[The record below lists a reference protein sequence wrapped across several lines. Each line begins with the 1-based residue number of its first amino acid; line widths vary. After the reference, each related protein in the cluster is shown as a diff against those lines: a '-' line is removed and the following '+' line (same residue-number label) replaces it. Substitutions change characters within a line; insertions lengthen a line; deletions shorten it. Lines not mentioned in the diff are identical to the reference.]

1 MAEDAPKF
9 WRRACSQYHVNSEP
23 IECPVAHE
31 LASHLID
38 TLMEDEF
45 DIVQA
50 TRLAKAH
57 GEGHAFGY
65 VHQRLMTEKCRRSC
79 RSR

>member
-1 MAEDAPKF
+1 MAEDAPEF
-9 WRRACSQYHVNSEP
+9 WRRARSQYHVNSEP

-31 LASHLID
+31 LALHLID

-50 TRLAKAH
+50 TRLAKA
-57 GEGHAFGY
+57 
-65 VHQRLMTEKCRRSC
+65 TRSATC
-79 RSR
+79 ISG